1 MQSPGTAGANTQP
14 TRLIL
19 GGSQHA
25 ASNGA
30 VTSVASSPL
39 ASTGT
44 PAGDPPASESNASV
58 SRILAALHNRGL
70 VSQQNGKFYYVGG
83 GDQRKQ
89 QAVPV
94 TGGGQS
100 QVKGQP
106 SAVVIP

>member
-1 MQSPGTAGANTQP
+1 MQSPGTPGANTQP

-19 GGSQHA
+19 GGNQQHA

-30 VTSVASSPL
+30 ATSIASS
-39 ASTGT
+39 GT
-44 PAGDPPASESNASV
+44 PGSEPPASEANASV

-94 TGGGQS
+94 SGGGQS
-100 QVKGQP
+100 QVNQM
-106 SAVVIP
+106 